1 MIAYVLLFMTLDN
14 PPQPVPIRPM
24 FYADEESCQN
34 AATYHLQHSEGL
46 QAACREVTLPDDD
59 DEPPE
64 GGNGTREERRT

>member
-1 MIAYVLLFMTLDN
+1 
-14 PPQPVPIRPM
+14 M